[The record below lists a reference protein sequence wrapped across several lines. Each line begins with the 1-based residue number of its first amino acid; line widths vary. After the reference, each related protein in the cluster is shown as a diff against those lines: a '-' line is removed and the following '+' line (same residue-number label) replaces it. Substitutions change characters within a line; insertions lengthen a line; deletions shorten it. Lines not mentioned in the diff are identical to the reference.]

1 MRARN
6 VIASLLV
13 AALCLGC
20 SSPATTDEGS
30 RSRLGKDRGNA
41 AGKQD
46 KNKKEKKKERAE
58 ERVEEA
64 IASGA
69 APGTAPGGTD
79 DTGSDLD
86 DADTPRSGIDPSL
99 ARASS
104 REEEPT
110 PDAVTRGVPPSY
122 TEVNAIAV
130 EGLGENFRV
139 TFSFNGEVPERLPKD
154 TFMVFGFAVSGR
166 KKDEGYAFGVNGTS
180 KGWQPYAGK
189 KGEAREFPGT
199 FDIQGRQVVIV
210 LPWDSIE
217 GPRAFE
223 WYANSSWFSSLAGQ
237 DMYAFDPVPN
247 ENAGRFP
254 GE

>member
-1 MRARN
+1 VRSRTA
-6 VIASLLV
+6 IASTLV
-13 AALCLGC
+13 AALCLSC
-20 SSPATTDEGS
+20 SSPSAPEDGS

-46 KNKKEKKKERAE
+46 KNKKERKKRAE

-64 IASGA
+64 IAAGN

-79 DTGSDLD
+79 NAGSDLT

-99 ARASS
+99 ADASAHVD
-104 REEEPT
+104 EPR
-110 PDAVTRGVPPSY
+110 PDAIKKGVPPSY
-122 TEVNAIAV
+122 SELNAV
-130 EGLGENFRV
+130 DLQGLGENFRL
-139 TFSFNGEVPERLPKD
+139 TLSFDGEVPERLPED

-166 KKDEGYAFGVNGTS
+166 KKDEGFAFGVNGTS

-189 KGEAREFPGT
+189 KGEASRFPGT
-199 FDIQGRQVVIV
+199 FEIRGREVVMV
-210 LPWDSIE
+210 LPWSSVE

-254 GE
+254 SG